1 MSEFNS
7 EDFFDINRPLAYC
20 MRPRTLNDFF
30 GQEHLL
36 AEDKILYKIIKNQ
49 KLVNMIFFGPSG
61 SGKTALV
68 KIISREMNIPI
79 FEINATSS
87 GVADIKKIIQEA
99 KSFNENYKKQI
110 LVMIDEIHHFNKTQQ
125 DSLLPSIESG
135 SIILIGITT
144 ENPYFYINNAII
156 SRSLVFEFKKLKK
169 EDILNILKKAVNFLY
184 NNYKNDFEK
193 NNNENKNFCEDEVL
207 EYISEFANGDARYV
221 LNVLEATVSALYPEI
236 TLENFKKSFNDIFKT
251 KISYDKKQNFHY
263 DVISAFIKS
272 MRGSDPDATLYWLA
286 LMLEAGEDISF
297 IARRIAICASEDV
310 GLAHPNILSS
320 INAGWEMVEKIGMP
334 EARIILAE
342 MAVLVA
348 ISPKSN
354 SAYVGIN
361 NAIEDVKNGKILEVP
376 IYLKTVASKNILK
389 DAEVYKYPHDYKQHF
404 VSQKYLDNYFSEKYY
419 KPGNEGQEKIYK
431 EFLYK
436 LWNIKK

>member
-20 MRPRTLNDFF
+20 MRPSTLNDFF

-68 KIISREMNIPI
+68 KIISREMNMPI
-79 FEINATSS
+79 FEINATTS

-135 SIILIGITT
+135 AIILIGITT

-169 EDILNILKKAVNFLY
+169 EDILNILKKALIYIY
-184 NNYKNDFEK
+184 NDKKSCSIKKD
-193 NNNENKNFCEDEVL
+193 NEDKNFFEEAVL
-207 EYISEFANGDARYV
+207 EYIAEFSNVDAWYS
-221 LNVLEATVSALYPEI
+221 LNV
-236 TLENFKKSFNDIFKT
+236 
-251 KISYDKKQNFHY
+251 
-263 DVISAFIKS
+263 
-272 MRGSDPDATLYWLA
+272 
-286 LMLEAGEDISF
+286 
-297 IARRIAICASEDV
+297 
-310 GLAHPNILSS
+310 
-320 INAGWEMVEKIGMP
+320 
-334 EARIILAE
+334 
-342 MAVLVA
+342 
-348 ISPKSN
+348 
-354 SAYVGIN
+354 
-361 NAIEDVKNGKILEVP
+361 
-376 IYLKTVASKNILK
+376 
-389 DAEVYKYPHDYKQHF
+389 
-404 VSQKYLDNYFSEKYY
+404 
-419 KPGNEGQEKIYK
+419 
-431 EFLYK
+431 
-436 LWNIKK
+436 